1 MSAAPPFAE
10 PWRNRPDTFVAA
22 IATAVRNASTQISA
36 RVSVALSRHELLEF
50 DLAAGGGNQV
60 VLCCRYALQR
70 VLRLCELR
78 TASFDCEDS
87 RMNESSVNRAEV
99 LEDLVPAPSILR
111 CSSTGTARSRTV
123 RV

>member
-50 DLAAGGGNQV
+50 DLAAGGV
-60 VLCCRYALQR
+60 TKWCCAVAMHCSVYFAYASCALPR
-70 VLRLCELR
+70 
-78 TASFDCEDS
+78 S
-87 RMNESSVNRAEV
+87 
-99 LEDLVPAPSILR
+99 
-111 CSSTGTARSRTV
+111 TARILG
-123 RV
+123 